1 MIEEKNKVGGCKRMR
16 RIIAFAA
23 AVLLAGSVLPCAAA
37 ETTGRDIVIVMEV
50 SALGVLAEGTGN
62 APWFGCP
69 CLNGEHFYLAPVK
82 TEPLPITY
90 PPAEAVSGAAAQDGI
105 ALYDD
110 DLQREV
116 LLDGG
121 KELRFKKSFLTD
133 AAARGFESWKY
144 HFMRNGAGAPVRI
157 EVSAENGC
165 FGRDGA
171 IRALAAALAAA
182 LTAGE
187 GNRAA
192 VVPCGAAGDS
202 RYMTPLTAE
211 TELLFAAIDAAPA
224 LGGGDAASGLAAAL
238 RLLNR
243 RPLLERLGRPAAV
256 LLLTGGDIFPA
267 AVWERCSSLVR
278 LLESPGGSPGEVPF
292 GVFVPESLACGAGAA
307 VFAAGVLAEEGGFFD
322 LLERAG
328 AEVRFLPENEK
339 AEAAASALQD
349 MIFEG
354 DIIREPPS

>member
-1 MIEEKNKVGGCKRMR
+1 MR
-16 RIIAFAA
+16 RMAA
-23 AVLLAGSVLPCAAA
+23 CLLAALMVGYVFPEEVPPSAGT
-37 ETTGRDIVIVMEV
+37 EGQGMDIVIVMEA
-50 SALGVLAEGTGN
+50 SALNVLSDGVGN

-69 CLNGEHFYLAPVK
+69 CLNGEHFYLAPVE

-105 ALYDD
+105 TLYDAL
-110 DLQREV
+110 LQREV

-157 EVSAENGC
+157 DVSAENGC

-328 AEVRFLPENEK
+328 AEVWFLPENER